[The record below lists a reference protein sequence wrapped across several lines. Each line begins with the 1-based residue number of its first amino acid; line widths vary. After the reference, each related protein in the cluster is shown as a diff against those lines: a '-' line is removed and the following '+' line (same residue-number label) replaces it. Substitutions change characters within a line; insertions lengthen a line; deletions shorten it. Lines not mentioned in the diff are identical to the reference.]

1 LKNLLPPLTDAEFT
15 GLEESILK
23 DGCLSPLVVWNNIL
37 VDGHHRYEICRK
49 HRLFFSIKNV
59 TFDNLDDAKFW
70 HWQHQEHRRNLTDF
84 QRVELILK
92 FKPMLAAKARE
103 RQRLAGMKR
112 ASIPGTAISTMDEI
126 ARLAAVSRNT
136 VSKVEYLVKNAD
148 SVTQDRLRNG
158 DKGTSIHREYCRLR
172 STIEP
177 KVIECNKNMIAKN
190 TSIPKEFILWL
201 LEDHSPEGIYGFIE
215 SFFTEYQLRFGEE
228 TIKHLL
234 VKLCNKY
241 IN

>member
-1 LKNLLPPLTDAEFT
+1 LKNLLPPLTDTEFT

-49 HRLFFSIKNV
+49 HGILFSVKNV
-59 TFDNLDDAKFW
+59 TFDNLDEAKFW
-70 HWQHQEHRRNLTDF
+70 HWQHQEHRRNLTPYH
-84 QRVELILK
+84 RAEIALK
-92 FKPMLAAKARE
+92 FKPMIAAKARE

-126 ARLAAVSRNT
+126 AGLASVSRNT
-136 VSKVEYLVKNAD
+136 VSKVEYLLNNAD

-172 STIEP
+172 SEIEP
-177 KVIECNKNMIAKN
+177 KVTESSKKMIPKE
-190 TSIPKEFILWL
+190 TTIPKEFILWL

-215 SFFTEYQLRFGEE
+215 SFFTEYQLRFGDE

-234 VKLCNKY
+234 VKFRNKY